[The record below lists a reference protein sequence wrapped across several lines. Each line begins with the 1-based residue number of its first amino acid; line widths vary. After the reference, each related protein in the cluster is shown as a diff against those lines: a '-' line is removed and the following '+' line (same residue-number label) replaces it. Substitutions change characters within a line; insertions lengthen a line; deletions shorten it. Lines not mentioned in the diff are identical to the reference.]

1 MKNVIKRKSSGELN
15 PINFIFLFFAG
26 VINSLGVTLFLAP
39 VHLYDSGLSGT
50 SMLLWQ
56 ITPDYL
62 NLSFFLVVLNIP
74 FFIFGAKKQGRAF
87 TIYSIFTIAIYSI
100 SSYLITYVFPIDVST
115 SSPFAGKDLFLC
127 AVFGGVISGIGSGT
141 TLRFGGAIDGIEVMA
156 VTFSKRLEITVGTFV
171 MIYNAALYIVVGIVL
186 KSWTLPLYS
195 IVTYAIGIKTV
206 DFIVEGLDKAKSAT
220 IVTDKHD
227 EISQALSDTFGKGIT
242 LIDAEGFYST
252 SSKKIIYFVVNRF
265 QIAKMKRVISEVDP
279 EAFVTITDVSDVMRK
294 SIKE

>member
-1 MKNVIKRKSSGELN
+1 MKNVIKRKSSRELN

-74 FFIFGAKKQGRAF
+74 FFIFGAKKQGRTF

-127 AVFGGVISGIGSGT
+127 AVFGGIISGIGSGT

-156 VTFSKRLEITVGTFV
+156 VTFSKRLGITVGTFV
-171 MIYNAALYIVVGIVL
+171 MIYNAVLYIVVGIVL

-195 IVTYAIGIKTV
+195 IVTYTIGIKTV
-206 DFIVEGLDKAKSAT
+206 DFIVEGLDKAKSAM

-227 EISQALSDTFGKGIT
+227 EISQTLSDTFGKGIT

-294 SIKE
+294 SIKK